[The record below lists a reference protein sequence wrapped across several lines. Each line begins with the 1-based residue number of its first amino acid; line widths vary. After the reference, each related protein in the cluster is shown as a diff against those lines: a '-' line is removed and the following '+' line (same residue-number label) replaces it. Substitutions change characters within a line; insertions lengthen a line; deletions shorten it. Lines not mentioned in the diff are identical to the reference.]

1 MSSSAVFLHKKIN
14 SNFADYASIVH
25 LNQCICLPKKTQ
37 KHPNKN
43 IVSTLTYLSDRESN
57 APK

>member
-14 SNFADYASIVH
+14 SIFANYGCIVH
-25 LNQCICLPKKTQ
+25 PNQCICPSKKAQ

-43 IVSTLTYLSDRESN
+43 IVSTLTYSN
-57 APK
+57 RKEDSALK